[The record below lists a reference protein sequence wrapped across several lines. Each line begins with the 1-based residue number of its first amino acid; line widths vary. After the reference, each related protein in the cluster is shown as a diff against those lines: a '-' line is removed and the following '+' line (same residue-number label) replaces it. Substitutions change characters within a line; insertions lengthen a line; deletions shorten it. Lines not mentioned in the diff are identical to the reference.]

1 MTTSRFT
8 TLINW
13 GKAHWETLRT
23 VLTTVF
29 LILIVFLIGMAAWH
43 VEWDEVLKAMLQV
56 PVRALALGALLT
68 LASYLVYA
76 TFDLIG
82 KRYVGH
88 KLSSLTT
95 YLSGMM
101 VYAFIMSLGSSL
113 GGLGLRLRLYT
124 QRGVST
130 GKATRVFGLAVV
142 TNWMGYLLIAG
153 MVFALGA
160 LSLPS
165 DWWLG
170 TGALRIAGAVMVLI
184 SVAYVLLCFFSRTR
198 TWSVRGQQLELP
210 SGPMSLAQL
219 LLAVCNWAL
228 MGAVLWVLL
237 QQQVAYPLVL
247 GAVLLSAIAGLIARV
262 PAGLGVLEA
271 ILIAVLTSPDMS
283 RSEVLAGALVY
294 RAVYYLGPLFI
305 AGIVY
310 LLTEMMQRKR
320 LSADQEPAANAR
332 SSS

>member
-1 MTTSRFT
+1 MKTSRLT
-8 TLINW
+8 ALTEW
-13 GKAHWETLRT
+13 GKAHWATLRT

-43 VEWDEVLKAMLQV
+43 VEWDEVLQAMVKV
-56 PVRALALGALLT
+56 PVRTLALGGLLT

-82 KRYVGH
+82 KRYAGH

-101 VYAFIMSLGSSL
+101 VYAFIMSLGSSV

-153 MVFALGA
+153 IVFALGA

-170 TGALRIAGAVMVLI
+170 TGALRIAGTVMVLI
-184 SVAYVLLCFFSRTR
+184 SIAYVLLCFFPAHEHGLFAGSD
-198 TWSVRGQQLELP
+198 WSCLLVPCHWPSCYLQRETGRSWAQCCGCCFNRGQIILWC
-210 SGPMSLAQL
+210 SGP
-219 LLAVCNWAL
+219 CC
-228 MGAVLWVLL
+228 
-237 QQQVAYPLVL
+237 
-247 GAVLLSAIAGLIARV
+247 SA
-262 PAGLGVLEA
+262 P
-271 ILIAVLTSPDMS
+271 SP
-283 RSEVLAGALVY
+283 G
-294 RAVYYLGPLFI
+294 
-305 AGIVY
+305 
-310 LLTEMMQRKR
+310 
-320 LSADQEPAANAR
+320 
-332 SSS
+332 